1 MMVGLKTLSSSLLR
15 LVQNNR
21 NYKGDIYLQENYK
34 LQETEKADIFNY
46 GLTLLNEEQ
55 KEKYFLNY

>member
-55 KEKYFLNY
+55 KEKYFLSY

>member
-1 MMVGLKTLSSSLLR
+1 MVGLKTLSSSLLR

>member
-1 MMVGLKTLSSSLLR
+1 MVGLKTLSSSLLR

-21 NYKGDIYLQENYK
+21 NYKGDIYLQENYE

-55 KEKYFLNY
+55 KEKYFLSY

>member
-1 MMVGLKTLSSSLLR
+1 MVGLKTLSSSLLR

-46 GLTLLNEEQ
+46 GLTLLKEEQ

>member
-1 MMVGLKTLSSSLLR
+1 MVGLKTLSSSLLR

-55 KEKYFLNY
+55 KEKYFLSY